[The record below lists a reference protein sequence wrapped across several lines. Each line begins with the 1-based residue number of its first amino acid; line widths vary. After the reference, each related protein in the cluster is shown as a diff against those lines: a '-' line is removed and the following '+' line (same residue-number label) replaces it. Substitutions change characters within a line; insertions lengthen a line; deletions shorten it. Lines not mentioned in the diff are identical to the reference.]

1 MNVYVG
7 DMHSKGTEADP
18 HCNTGPVCRDKV
30 CIRFPPEWMNNKS
43 FILLSGGDNS
53 GRYTEAIKVV
63 GAWQRMHIWLVS
75 NIQRT
80 GGGVL
85 CNSASYCDVLG
96 RGRPS
101 AQPLQPVAWEKAA
114 APRLIQ
120 LVGVRYA
127 SIWRGGTDLSCGTE
141 NQYSCFLPCWAYCC
155 MEALALETKVFFMG
169 FPTRRQRNLWE
180 RVFFPSTDPAQQD
193 RKCNFRFQN
202 VLRHCLIAV
211 IQGSAFKSAALSNTC
226 SQNKV
231 HGLLVRLANIGETF
245 TPLKAYNETNYW
257 YKY

>member
-7 DMHSKGTEADP
+7 DMHSKGTEAAP

-85 CNSASYCDVLG
+85 CNSASHCDVLG
-96 RGRPS
+96 RGRPL
-101 AQPLQPVAWEKAA
+101 AQPSAA
-114 APRLIQ
+114 
-120 LVGVRYA
+120 
-127 SIWRGGTDLSCGTE
+127 
-141 NQYSCFLPCWAYCC
+141 CC
-155 MEALALETKVFFMG
+155 MGEGCSTKTNSVGWCMVRIDMKRRHWPFLWHREPVLVLLAL
-169 FPTRRQRNLWE
+169 L
-180 RVFFPSTDPAQQD
+180 S
-193 RKCNFRFQN
+193 
-202 VLRHCLIAV
+202 VLLHGGAGV
-211 IQGSAFKSAALSNTC
+211 GDKSLLHGLSNPQTEEL
-226 SQNKV
+226 V
-231 HGLLVRLANIGETF
+231 RAGLLSLHGPCATRQEM
-245 TPLKAYNETNYW
+245 
-257 YKY
+257 